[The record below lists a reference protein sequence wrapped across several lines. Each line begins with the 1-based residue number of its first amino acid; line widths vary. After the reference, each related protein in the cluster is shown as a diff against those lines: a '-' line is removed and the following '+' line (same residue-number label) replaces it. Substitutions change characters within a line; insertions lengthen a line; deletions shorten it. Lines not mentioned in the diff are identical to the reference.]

1 MLVTMALAVGIA
13 VAIMVNEEAEVEV
26 GAETNVAIAVAV
38 MVDGGT
44 WHPDHMAPCCRSIRT
59 TRLHAL
65 GDGDTRA

>member
-1 MLVTMALAVGIA
+1 MLVTMALTVGIA
-13 VAIMVNEEAEVEV
+13 VANVDGVNVEAE
-26 GAETNVAIAVAV
+26 TSVAVAVAV

-44 WHPDHMAPCCRSIRT
+44 WYPDHMAPCCSSIRT